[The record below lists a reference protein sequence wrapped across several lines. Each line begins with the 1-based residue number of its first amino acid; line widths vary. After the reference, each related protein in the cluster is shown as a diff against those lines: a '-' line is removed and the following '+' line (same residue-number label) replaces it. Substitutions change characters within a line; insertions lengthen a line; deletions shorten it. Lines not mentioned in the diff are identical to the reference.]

1 MRRVYVLC
9 LLTLTV
15 VVLDILLFHTGPAAR
30 AQQAQ
35 PQPGFRVDRIS
46 FYQRNTETAPV
57 YGRIVGLTASP
68 TTAAA
73 LSSVLS
79 PVPSIK

>member
-57 YGRIVGLTASP
+57 YGRIVGFDCVANASGGP
-68 TTAAA
+68 VQCFVA
-73 LSSVLS
+73 SS
-79 PVPSIK
+79 IN